1 MVKAVI
7 IGDPH
12 FRIDNIQEVDM
23 FIERISALVSEEEPD
38 FVVCLGDLLH
48 THERLH
54 TIALN
59 KAYEFVQK
67 LSSIC
72 KIFILVGN
80 HDYIQNQQFL
90 TKNHW
95 MNGMKTWE
103 NVCIVDEVL
112 PVDFDGCK
120 FIFLPYVPNGRFM
133 EAMSTIEEPR
143 WKSASCIFAHQ
154 EFYGCKMG
162 AIISVDGD
170 KWEESYPEIISG
182 HIHSKQRPQKNIYY
196 PGAAIQTAFGESEE
210 NIIAVVQFN
219 NRKKGY
225 ELSER
230 DLGLPRKR
238 IIYTDMEAIEN
249 MAVDDVDKNV
259 KLTVSGTDYNE
270 FKAFKKTEAYKSLIE
285 NGAKIAF
292 KVKQVDVKKEVEELK
307 KEVKD
312 TDFKTILHELVVQ
325 DKSLL
330 ELYELVVNKTEVI
343 LI

>member
-23 FIERISALVSEEEPD
+23 FIERISALVSEEKPD

-133 EAMSTIEEPR
+133 EAMSTIEEPL

-249 MAVDDVDKNV
+249 MVVDDVDKNV

-292 KVKQVDVKKEVEELK
+292 KVKQVDAKNVEESK

-312 TDFKTILHELVVQ
+312 TDFKTILHDLVVQ